1 MLYSKYKVYLYLYS
15 YSYSIDNYSLFLGLV
30 FLPYLSRMQL
40 CECISLLIVYI
51 ISSYG
56 FCTIPIR
63 FDASLLWPRS
73 VLDFFSNLGVAP
85 YTLGYNFCFLT
96 YYVFS
101 IIIQIIQ

>member
-1 MLYSKYKVYLYLYS
+1 MY
-15 YSYSIDNYSLFLGLV
+15 
-30 FLPYLSRMQL
+30 FLPILNL
-40 CECISLLIVYI
+40 

-56 FCTIPIR
+56 LCTIPVR

-96 YYVFS
+96 YYVIS
-101 IIIQIIQ
+101 IIIHIIIRSKFVKLKFQRLSKLLLIVSLLSA